1 MIYEVIY
8 PLLVLIEK
16 LAFLRV
22 YYILNLVNNLSPLG
36 LWQLKTVL
44 SRRMPEVQKYFL
56 EDV

>member
-22 YYILNLVNNLSPLG
+22 YYILNLVNNLSPLV

>member
-36 LWQLKTVL
+36 FWQLKTVL

>member
-22 YYILNLVNNLSPLG
+22 YYILNLVNNLTPLG

-44 SRRMPEVQKYFL
+44 SRTMPEVQKYFL